1 MISQN
6 QIDVELL
13 QLQKLGYLN
22 CAFSDLKW
30 LRDLKHSGTLCQ
42 KKERCGL
49 IVRGGKAD
57 RIAPIFFMEA
67 SFPTSY
73 IQCGPLRLN
82 RVLELTLLYK
92 PDD

>member
-1 MISQN
+1 MSEEGAMRFN
-6 QIDVELL
+6 RPRWE
-13 QLQKLGYLN
+13 G
-22 CAFSDLKW
+22 
-30 LRDLKHSGTLCQ
+30 H
-42 KKERCGL
+42 
-49 IVRGGKAD
+49 